1 MFGYLCVHVLRRK
14 GRAIRGI
21 APNYRTISRTRG
33 PSGSKYPGYSSGES
47 PARPPAPEDDVK
59 IGAALHRA
67 LQLLRFLSPA
77 RIAPFGGG
85 LSGIASP
92 LPAQARQGAGS
103 RCLAQQN
110 SFFFCGRAIDLL
122 ARCSSHSGQASLHHH
137 KKIALSL
144 VTFKQ
149 QQHQHQQ
156 QT

>member
-110 SFFFCGRAIDLL
+110 SLFFSAAEPSTCSPGARRTPGRLPSTTT
-122 ARCSSHSGQASLHHH
+122 RRS
-137 KKIALSL
+137 LSL
-144 VTFKQ
+144 S
-149 QQHQHQQ
+149 
-156 QT
+156 